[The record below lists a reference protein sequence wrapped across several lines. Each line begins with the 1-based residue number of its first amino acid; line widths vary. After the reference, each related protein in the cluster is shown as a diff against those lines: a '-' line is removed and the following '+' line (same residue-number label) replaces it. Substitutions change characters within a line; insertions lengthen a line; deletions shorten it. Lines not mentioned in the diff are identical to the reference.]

1 LDAAALEALR
11 AGDLGAGFGPD
22 FEGVSLTPSLRLPGG
37 RMTLID
43 RVQRL
48 EPGGGRF
55 GLGWIRA
62 EADIHPDDWFLTC
75 HFVDDMTMP
84 GTLMYE
90 CCAHALRV
98 FLQRLGWVTD
108 RPGVHYA
115 PVTGIKSIL
124 RCRGPV
130 TPQTR
135 RVIYEVDIKELGYS
149 PEPYAI
155 ADAHMVAD
163 GCTIVRFTDLSLRM
177 AGLNRES
184 VEAFWSKRRRKAA
197 VSKNHHSRPV
207 VFDRRQL
214 LTFATGRPSEA
225 FGEPYKEFD
234 TNRFLARLPAPPYA
248 FIDRVVKAEP
258 QAWEL
263 KPDGWVEAEVDIDPA
278 AWYFRANR
286 SDRLPYCVLLE
297 IALQTCGWLAAYAG
311 SALHSRK
318 DLHFRNLD
326 GQAVLHQDVLAVPQV
341 LTVRCRMT
349 KVSVSG
355 DIIIETFDFKVLRG
369 MNLVYEGNTVFGF
382 FTNEALADQKGIQR
396 PDAATAVTATDE
408 RVLLEPVALDDEAP
422 LTPEDPHFS
431 TVTDLALPAK
441 ALRMIDRI
449 EAFQPHGGA
458 RGLGWLLASKRI
470 DPQEWF
476 FKAHFHQDPV
486 CPGSLGIESL
496 LQLLKYAARRRWAHL
511 VAGHRFEH
519 SLRET
524 HTWHYRGQIVP
535 RNRLVEVEATI
546 TTVVDE
552 PNPELRAE
560 GLLKVDGLVIYQMK
574 NFGLRITKV

>member
-1 LDAAALEALR
+1 
-11 AGDLGAGFGPD
+11 
-22 FEGVSLTPSLRLPGG
+22 
-37 RMTLID
+37 
-43 RVQRL
+43 
-48 EPGGGRF
+48 
-55 GLGWIRA
+55 
-62 EADIHPDDWFLTC
+62 
-75 HFVDDMTMP
+75 MTMP

-115 PVTGIKSIL
+115 PVAGIKSVL
-124 RCRGPV
+124 QCRGPV

-135 RVIYEVDIKELGYS
+135 R
-149 PEPYAI
+149 
-155 ADAHMVAD
+155 
-163 GCTIVRFTDLSLRM
+163 
-177 AGLNRES
+177 ES
-184 VEAFWSKRRRKAA
+184 IEALWSKRRRSATVPKDHR
-197 VSKNHHSRPV
+197 SPSV

-214 LTFATGRPSEA
+214 LIFATGNPSEA
-225 FGEPYKEFD
+225 FGKPYEEFD

-263 KPDGWVEAEVDIDPA
+263 KPGGWVEAEVDIDPA

-286 SDRLPYCVLLE
+286 ADRMPYCVLLE
-297 IALQTCGWLAAYAG
+297 IALQACGWLAAYAG
-311 SALHSRK
+311 SALHSSK

-326 GQAVLHQDVLAVPQV
+326 GQAILRQDVLCVHQT
-341 LTVRCRMT
+341 LRVRCRMT

-355 DIIIETFDFKVLRG
+355 DIIIEAFEFEVLRRED
-369 MNLVYEGNTVFGF
+369 LVYEGTTVFGF
-382 FTNEALADQKGIQR
+382 FTAESLGNQKGIR
-396 PDAATAVTATDE
+396 RLNEVTVPTALDGRKAF
-408 RVLLEPVALDDEAP
+408 EPVTLSNEAP

-431 TVTDLALPAK
+431 GVTGLNLPAK

-449 EAFQPHGGA
+449 EAYQPHGGS
-458 RGLGWLLASKRI
+458 RGLGRLLASKRI

-496 LQLLKYAARRRWAHL
+496 LQLLKYAAIRRWGHL

-519 SLRET
+519 SVNEPL
-524 HTWHYRGQIVP
+524 TWQYRGQIVP
-535 RNRLVEVEATI
+535 SNQLMDVEAEI
-546 TTVVDE
+546 TTVIDE
-552 PNPELRAE
+552 PIPELRAD
-560 GLLKVDGLVIYQMK
+560 GLLKVDGPVIYQMK
-574 NFGLRITKV
+574 NFGLRITPI